1 MTKRA
6 KRSETTSAAT
16 IVIANALKNSPVT
29 PLMNAS
35 GRNTTI
41 VALVDPRR
49 GMPISAAASS
59 KACGVRAAF
68 SCIRRIICSS
78 MTTASSTTRPT
89 AAAIPPSVIM
99 LKLMPSANNIRQVAA
114 STAGSIRP
122 VITISRPER
131 RNTNSTTPASSAP
144 SKIASRTA
152 LAAPTTSSD

>member
-6 KRSETTSAAT
+6 KSNETTSAAT
-16 IVIANALKNSPVT
+16 IVTASALKNSPVT

-49 GMPISAAASS
+49 GTPISAAASS
-59 KACGVRAAF
+59 NACGVRTAF
-68 SCIRRIICSS
+68 CCIRRIICSS
-78 MTTASSTTRPT
+78 ITTASSTTRPT

-99 LKLMPSANNIRQVAA
+99 LKLMPSAKSIKQVAA
-114 STAGSIRP
+114 KTAGSIRP
-122 VITISRPER
+122 VMTISRPDR
-131 RNTNSTTPASSAP
+131 RNTNSTMPASRAP
-144 SKIASRTA
+144 KRMASRTA